1 MKHHLFPRMAFIHLF
16 AILITAVACAPAPT
30 MAPTVQPPTAAPTVQ
45 PPTAAPAA
53 TKPAATAVPPTAA
66 PAATTAPTPAP
77 TSAPAATK
85 ESFDLDALV
94 AAAKKEGEV
103 VVYWHSSRITN
114 AGANFEKK
122 YGIKVK
128 GTKMGAAEQTERILR
143 EVDAKNVQGD
153 VIGYEDGAT
162 LETKFLPQGYTINYV
177 APDLTSILS
186 ASSQNP
192 LVYLWQPVIFG
203 YNTDSY
209 GDKCPVTNIWQLTEP
224 KWRGK
229 TIIRDPAVT
238 PAMVSFFSAFIA
250 KPQALEQAYKDLYG
264 KPVETKEANAGWE
277 FLKQLIKNDLIVRSS
292 DDEVSEAAGAAGQKD
307 APLGLYTFGKHRDM
321 KTKNLKLR
329 ACLEMQPFMGY
340 ALPTY
345 VQVIKGAPHPNAAK
359 LFARYVMTEEGVAP
373 WSFDDVGGFSP
384 NPNAK
389 NHPDNVM
396 TWAEWEKRLA
406 RYDNLTAASLNQKIY
421 DFWLVN
427 ATK

>member
-1 MKHHLFPRMAFIHLF
+1 MKHHMFPRMAFILLF
-16 AILITAVACAPAPT
+16 AILIAAVACAPAP
-30 MAPTVQPPTAAPTVQ
+30 APTAAPTAQ

-53 TKPAATAVPPTAA
+53 TKPPATAA
-66 PAATTAPTPAP
+66 PTTAPATAAP
-77 TSAPAATK
+77 TSAPK
-85 ESFDLDALV
+85 EVFDLDALV

-103 VVYWHSSRITN
+103 VAYWHSSRITN

-128 GTKMGAAEQTERILR
+128 GTKMNDAEQTERILR

-153 VIGYEDGAT
+153 VIAYDDGAT
-162 LETKFLPQGYTINYV
+162 LETKLLPQGYTINYV
-177 APDLTSILS
+177 APDLTSILPTN
-186 ASSQNP
+186 SQNP
-192 LVYLWQPVIFG
+192 LIYLWQPRIFG

-209 GDKCPVTNIWQLTEP
+209 GDKCPITNIWQLTEP

-229 TIIRDPAVT
+229 VIIRDPAVT
-238 PAMVSFFSAFIA
+238 TAQLSFFSAFID

-277 FLKQLIKNDLIVRSS
+277 FLKRLLKNDLLVMKS
-292 DDEVSEAAGAAGQKD
+292 DDEVGEAVGAAGQKD
-307 APLGLYTFGKHRDM
+307 APIGLYTLTKHRDM
-321 KTKNLKLR
+321 KAKNLKLR
-329 ACLEMQPFMGY
+329 ACLEMQPFVGY

-389 NHPDNVM
+389 NHPDNIM
-396 TWAEWEKRLA
+396 TWAEWEKRMVKF
-406 RYDNLTAASLNQKIY
+406 DNQTAASMRQKLL

-427 ATK
+427 ASK